1 MIENPSKL
9 KIVIT
14 GTLKNGNSSEIHFP
28 ITIIPDPILK
38 QLSSSIFKIDP
49 LFFNKNKT
57 MKSDLKMRLKSID
70 TKGMIVIQFSK
81 PLMQIGNLTI
91 VEERKALSFMILG
104 SGSPSSAKIVDWK
117 I

>member
-1 MIENPSKL
+1 M
-9 KIVIT
+9 IT
-14 GTLKNGNSSEIHFP
+14 GTLKNGNSSVIHFP
-28 ITIIPDPILK
+28 ITIIPDPILN

-49 LFFNKNKT
+49 SFFNTNKT
-57 MKSDLKMRLKSID
+57 IKSDLKMRLKSID

-91 VEERKALSFMILG
+91 VEDRKALSFMILG
-104 SGSPSSAKIVDWK
+104 SESPSSAKIVDWK